1 MDKILECLLE
11 AAKPYRNV
19 TAKGSCGWVASDMAR
34 DLTASLY
41 AGTLPDGIKTLG
53 YEGGLCIRR
62 SGKQIMIA
70 GTPPEPAE
78 TVPVHGPFRV
88 FSKVGEVVM
97 LESGK
102 HGSAN
107 DILTGVPH
115 TVVYIGVHAP
125 FFTGVLIVDANTAQF
140 VDVSDAD
147 LYVPCAKADAIER
160 ALVKAVVN
168 EYDY

>member
-1 MDKILECLLE
+1 MDKILECALE

-19 TAKGSCGWVASDMAR
+19 TAKGSCAWVASDMAT
-34 DLTASLY
+34 DLNVSLY

-53 YEGGLCIRR
+53 YEGVLCIRR
-62 SGKQIMIA
+62 SGEPIMIA
-70 GTPPEPAE
+70 GTPPEPAK
-78 TVPVHGPFRV
+78 TVPVQGPFRV
-88 FSKVGEVVM
+88 FSKAGEVVM
-97 LESGK
+97 LESGT
-102 HGSAN
+102 A
-107 DILTGVPH
+107 DDMLTGVPH
-115 TVVYIGVHAP
+115 TVVYLGVHAP